1 MFRPMRR
8 FRQQLSREACEKVL
22 LEAPRGVL
30 ALLGD
35 DDYPYTVPMDF
46 LYEPAENRIY
56 FHCAK
61 VGHKLDA
68 IARHDKASFCVMD
81 EGFRKPGE
89 WALNISSVI
98 VFGRICPVEDR
109 EKTLAK
115 VLALGIKYHPTVE
128 AAKEELDKAADRV
141 LCLEMEIEHM
151 TGKLVNES

>member
-8 FRQQLSREACEKVL
+8 FRQQLSRQACEKVL

-61 VGHKLDA
+61 AGHKLDA

-98 VFGRICPVEDR
+98 VFGRIRPVEDR
-109 EKTLAK
+109 EKTLSK